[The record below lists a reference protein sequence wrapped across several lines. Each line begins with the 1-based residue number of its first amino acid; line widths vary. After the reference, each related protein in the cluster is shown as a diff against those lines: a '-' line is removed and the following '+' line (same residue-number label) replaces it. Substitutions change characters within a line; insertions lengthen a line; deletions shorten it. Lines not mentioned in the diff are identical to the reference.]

1 MPPRAG
7 PASHLHFSSL
17 LLTESRTAAHSLL
30 RKSCMCFPHSACWVC
45 SHQPVPMTST
55 SPMLPLFPHFQITP
69 SIAYFTR
76 ENALGFGSIFR
87 SNSVLRSRPGT
98 YNQSQTPA
106 VIKTEATA
114 SVPSQDTK
122 LKLVQDLR
130 SQTTLYCPVVNKYT
144 CKVYGQ
150 HLINIGIQLLCITRY
165 KITGTGKKIQNIQVT
180 TRRMTGLTAGKPP
193 EGKKFSDYQL
203 TFLTKNTP
211 RRIVFISCSA
221 SGFQTIPQ
229 NAPLSTSKTNLQ
241 ALLYGQLTL
250 LQIPKPNQVISTQ

>member
-55 SPMLPLFPHFQITP
+55 SPMLPLFPHFQIIQ

-165 KITGTGKKIQNIQVT
+165 KITGTGKKNPKHTSNNKKNDRTDSWQAS
-180 TRRMTGLTAGKPP
+180 RRKEVFRLPIDIPDEKH
-193 EGKKFSDYQL
+193 
-203 TFLTKNTP
+203 TKEDS
-211 RRIVFISCSA
+211 IH
-221 SGFQTIPQ
+221 
-229 NAPLSTSKTNLQ
+229 
-241 ALLYGQLTL
+241 
-250 LQIPKPNQVISTQ
+250 